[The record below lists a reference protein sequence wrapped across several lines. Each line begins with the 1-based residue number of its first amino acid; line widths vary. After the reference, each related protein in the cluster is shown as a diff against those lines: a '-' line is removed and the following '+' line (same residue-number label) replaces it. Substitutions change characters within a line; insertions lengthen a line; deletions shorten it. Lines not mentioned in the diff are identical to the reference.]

1 MRHKKGIKKLSK
13 PTDQRI
19 ALLKSLSKSLIT
31 YKQIT
36 ITDTRAKEV
45 KKYIEKL
52 ITLSKVDT
60 VTNKRKVFDKLQD
73 KELVKQICMLAK
85 KQVQRNGG
93 YTRIIK
99 KGYRQGDGALMSM
112 IEFVS

>member
-19 ALLKSLSKSLIT
+19 ALLKSLSKSLII

-36 ITDTRAKEV
+36 TTDTRAKEV

-52 ITLSKVDT
+52 ITLSKIDT
-60 VTNKRKVFDKLQD
+60 IANKRKIFDKLQD
-73 KELVKQICMLAK
+73 KELVKQLYLLSK
-85 KQVQRNGG
+85 THVQRNGG